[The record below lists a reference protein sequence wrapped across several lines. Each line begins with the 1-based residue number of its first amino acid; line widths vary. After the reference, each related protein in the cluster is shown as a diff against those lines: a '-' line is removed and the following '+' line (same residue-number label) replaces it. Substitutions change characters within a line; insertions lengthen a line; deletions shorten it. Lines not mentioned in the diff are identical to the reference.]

1 MVKVKIV
8 KINKI
13 EGEKLPFAITYLV
26 ASHRNNFIELC
37 NWYKNDDGEPDLHY
51 TVIYKSI
58 YLALN
63 ELAYEDGFLV

>member
-8 KINKI
+8 KMNKFK
-13 EGEKLPFAITYLV
+13 GEKLPFSITYLV

-37 NWYKNDDGEPDLHY
+37 KWHKFEGDEPELEY
-51 TVIYKSI
+51 TWITKEI
-58 YLALN
+58 YLDLN